1 MRNMRVATKLHL
13 ITGLATVVILAVAAM
28 LLLAGR
34 SAMMEEKKT
43 ATRAIVDS
51 AYSIVAWHHQ
61 QAAAGRMT
69 DAQAQ
74 AGALAALRAVR
85 FGAQDY
91 VWVNDMHP
99 KVVMHPMKPELDGTD
114 ATGIKDPT
122 GNALFVRFVQTVR
135 AQGAGFV
142 DYLWPRPG
150 AQAPVPKLSY
160 VKGFAPWGW
169 VIGSGIYVDDVAAT
183 FRANALRTLAAVGA
197 AALLFALLSLL
208 LARGITRRLDLAVSV
223 ARKVAQGDLTAEMQ
237 VRSRDEIGLLLLA
250 LQDMNQ
256 RLAGLVRRVRHGT
269 EAIATA
275 SGQIAAGNQDL
286 SQRTEEQAASL
297 EETAASM
304 DQLTGTVKQ
313 NADSARHASDVAHDA
328 AQVAAR
334 GGEVVQ
340 QVVRTMASIN
350 ESSRKVA
357 EIVGVIDGIAFQTN
371 ILALNAAVEAA
382 RAGEQGRGFAVVAA
396 EVRSLA
402 QRSAGAAREIK
413 ALIEDSVGRVDSG
426 TGQVAAAG
434 RTMEQVV
441 AGIQRLAD
449 IMGQISVASSEQT
462 SGIVQ
467 VDQAVAQMDRATQQN
482 AALVEQA
489 AAAAQSLR
497 DQANELV
504 NAVSQFKLRPEGGD
518 TLQRRVVP
526 GVNPLRDQPAQA
538 RLPGRA
544 AQPVT
549 LAA

>member
-13 ITGLATVVILAVAAM
+13 ITGLAAVVILAVAAM

-51 AYSIVAWHHQ
+51 AHSIVAWHHQ
-61 QAAAGRMT
+61 QVAAGRMT
-69 DAQAQ
+69 DAQAR

-99 KVVMHPMKPELDGTD
+99 TVVMHPMKPELDGTD

-122 GNALFVRFVQTVR
+122 GTALFVRFAETVR
-135 AQGAGFV
+135 TQGAGFV
-142 DYLWPRPG
+142 EYLWPRPG

-169 VIGSGIYVDDVAAT
+169 VIGSGIYVDDVDTA
-183 FRANALRTLAAVGA
+183 FRANAIRAFAVVGGA
-197 AALLFALLSLL
+197 ALVFALLSLL
-208 LARGITRRLDLAVSV
+208 LARGITRRLELAVSF
-223 ARKVAQGDLTAEMQ
+223 ARQVAQGDLTAEVQ
-237 VRSRDEIGLLLLA
+237 VRSRDEVGLLLLA
-250 LQDMNQ
+250 LQDMNE
-256 RLAGLVRRVRHGT
+256 RLASLVRRVRHGT

-286 SQRTEEQAASL
+286 SQRTEQQASSL

-304 DQLTGTVKQ
+304 GQLTGTVKQ
-313 NADSARHASDVAHDA
+313 NADSARHANDVARDA

-334 GGEVVQ
+334 GGDVVRQVVQ
-340 QVVRTMASIN
+340 TMASIN

-396 EVRSLA
+396 EVRGLA

-413 ALIEDSVGRVDSG
+413 ALIDDSVGRVDSG
-426 TGQVAAAG
+426 TDLVAAAG
-434 RTMEQVV
+434 QTMEQVV
-441 AGIQRLAD
+441 AGIGRLAD
-449 IMGQISVASSEQT
+449 IMGEIAAASSEQS

-497 DQANELV
+497 EQADELV
-504 NAVSQFKLRPEGGD
+504 RAVSQFRLQPQSRRSPGLPSLRG
-518 TLQRRVVP
+518 
-526 GVNPLRDQPAQA
+526 QA
-538 RLPGRA
+538 PQVRLPDPS
-544 AQPVT
+544 AQEAT
-549 LAA
+549 LLA